1 MLLNRSIAWICF
13 VLSQGTIAI
22 SYLVALQYEHAKVVS
37 CNPFFQGCLN
47 ITDAGIYSPEGFIFR
62 GGMIAACAFFIM
74 WWMISHEHIHKLLT
88 RSSKVSLASS
98 ALGGIGAVLLIIAT
112 AVLVP
117 PRDDINW
124 TVHVAGATLFFLVS
138 FAAQALHIFRL
149 YKDDLKPHFSKK
161 SLTAK
166 LAIVIIQAIM
176 IVTALTI
183 DYLDVWDALKN
194 AIEWWLAL
202 LIALYFLTGIWDWKS
217 TDKT

>member
-13 VLSQGTIAI
+13 LLSQGTIAI
-22 SYLVALQYEHAKVVS
+22 SYLVALQYEHAKVLS

-74 WWMISHEHIHKLLT
+74 WWMISHEHIYGLLNRLSKL
-88 RSSKVSLASS
+88 SLASS
-98 ALGGIGAVLLIIAT
+98 GLGIIGAILLIIAT

-138 FAAQALHIFRL
+138 FAAQALHIYTL
-149 YKDDLKPHFSKK
+149 YQADLNLHFSKK
-161 SLTAK
+161 SRAVK
-166 LAIVIIQAIM
+166 LGIVIIQAIM
-176 IVTALTI
+176 IVTALAI
-183 DYLDVWDALKN
+183 DYLDVWGALKN

-202 LIALYFLTGIWDWKS
+202 LIALYFLSSAWDWK
-217 TDKT
+217 TIKN